1 MRRII
6 LASESPR
13 RRELLKSTGLRFEV
27 ASSDV
32 EEDLGL
38 GLPPHELAR
47 HLSLEKANSVAGE
60 YPDAVIIAADT
71 FIVHEGSLLGK
82 PHTSD
87 EARRMLRALSG
98 REHSVIT
105 GFTILDTK
113 SGRMLSESVETTVWF
128 KELSEEQIEEYV
140 ETGEPLDK
148 AGAYAIQE
156 QGAALVKKIE
166 GDYQNVVGL
175 PLIALRE
182 GLRQFGIDW
191 E

>member
-13 RRELLKSTGLRFEV
+13 RKELLKSTGLRFEV
-27 ASSDV
+27 ASGDV
-32 EEDLGL
+32 EEDLAL

-47 HLSLEKANSVAGE
+47 HLSEQKANSVAGE

-71 FIVHEGSLLGK
+71 FIVLEGSVLGK
-82 PHTSD
+82 PHTGD
-87 EARRMLRALSG
+87 EARRMLGALSG
-98 REHSVIT
+98 RAHSVIT

-113 SGRMLSESVETTVWF
+113 SGKMRSGSEETRVWF
-128 KELSEEQIEEYV
+128 RELTDRQIDDYV
-140 ETGEPLDK
+140 GTGEPLDK

-156 QGAALVKKIE
+156 QGAALVEKIE

-175 PLIALRE
+175 PLSALRE

>member
-13 RRELLKSTGLRFEV
+13 RRELLKSTGLSFEV
-27 ASSDV
+27 ASSDI

-38 GLPPHELAR
+38 GLLPHELAQ
-47 HLSLEKANSVAGE
+47 HLSVEKASSVAGG

-71 FIVHEGSLLGK
+71 FIVHEDSLLGK

-98 REHSVIT
+98 RERSVIT

-175 PLIALRE
+175 PLKALRE

>member
-1 MRRII
+1 VRRII

-13 RRELLKSTGLRFEV
+13 RREILKSTGLRFEV
-27 ASSDV
+27 ASSDF

-38 GLPPHELAR
+38 GLPPHELAQ
-47 HLSLEKANSVAGE
+47 HLSVEKANSVAGG

-71 FIVHEGSLLGK
+71 FIVLGGSVLGK
-82 PHTSD
+82 PHTGD
-87 EARRMLRALSG
+87 EAGRMLRALSG
-98 REHSVIT
+98 RAHSVIT

-113 SGRMLSESVETTVWF
+113 SGKMLSESVETMVWF
-128 KELSEEQIEEYV
+128 KELSEKQIDDYV

-156 QGAALVKKIE
+156 KGAALVDRIE

-175 PLIALRE
+175 PLKALRE
-182 GLRQFGIDW
+182 SLRQFGIYW